1 MDTRFRAVL
10 FDLDGTLVDSI
21 SFLLEC
27 FTEAARTALGREID
41 PELVRPMVGMPL
53 RLMFERA
60 GETLSEEQAS
70 ACVTAYLASYRQQV
84 AHRSP
89 LFADALPV
97 LDDLRDRGLALG
109 IVTGKTLEG
118 LTRVLEP
125 LGLTD
130 RFGALVGCD
139 HGGAHKPAPDGALA
153 AASLLSVPPTE
164 TLVVGDSLLDVEM
177 GLAAGMTVC
186 AVTTGTGSRVDLER
200 HAHYVIDTLAELPP
214 IVSGATSP
222 RAGRSH
228 P

>member
-27 FTEAARTALGREID
+27 FTSAAREALGREID

-60 GETLSEEQAS
+60 GEALSEEQAS
-70 ACVTAYLASYRQQV
+70 ACVTAYLSAYRQQV

-89 LFADALPV
+89 LFTDALPV
-97 LDDLRDRGLALG
+97 LDHLREQEIPIG

-118 LTRVLEP
+118 LMRVLDP
-125 LGLTD
+125 LGLTN

-153 AASLLSVPPTE
+153 AASILNVSPAE

-177 GLAAGMTVC
+177 ALAAGMTAC
-186 AVTTGTGSRVDLER
+186 AVTTGTGARADLER

-214 IVSGATSP
+214 ILSSATS
-222 RAGRSH
+222 R
-228 P
+228 